1 MRRWLL
7 PLIVVLSVGLTLFG
21 LLRPRPD
28 QGTLVTVTEVKSG
41 SFTREVSGNAAVEA
55 ETYTLNFNRA
65 GRVARVLVREGQA
78 VQAGQVLAELE
89 LSRERED
96 LAAAQAQVSALQARL
111 QASRFD
117 AEITRRNLQRQLA
130 QAQEQL
136 GLTRRLLAIGAASQ
150 TEVDNLSRQ
159 VAQLEGQLESAATQ
173 AKASQRDIQAQLEAQ
188 QAQIQSLE
196 RTIADAQLRTPVAGT
211 VTDVGLK
218 MGESSQS
225 LSGASAST
233 AVSGIRIVRSGS
245 LRVRARLPEAQALE
259 VKPGMPARIE
269 LDALPG
275 QRLSAKV
282 ERLSTV
288 AEVQGQGGS
297 AVLPVF
303 LRFTDVAAQS
313 VKPGFTGTARVIVL
327 SLPQATL
334 IPLETLVEENGQSF
348 VWVVDKETQ
357 TAKKQPVTVR
367 SRSLTQAAVEGV
379 SPGTL
384 VVSLPPQTLKDGAKV
399 RYTPLVS
406 EQGS

>member
-41 SFTREVSGNAAVEA
+41 SFTREVSGNAVVEA

-96 LAAAQAQVSALQARL
+96 LAATQAQVSALQARL

-367 SRSLTQAAVEGV
+367 SRSLIQAAVEGV

-399 RYTPLVS
+399 RYTPPVS

>member
-21 LLRPRPD
+21 LFRPRPEA
-28 QGTLVTVTEVKSG
+28 GTLVTVTEVRLG
-41 SFTREVSGNAAVEA
+41 NFTREVSGNAVVEA

-96 LAAAQAQVSALQARL
+96 LAAAQAQASALQTRL
-111 QASRFD
+111 RAAQSD
-117 AEITRRNLQRQLA
+117 AEITRQNTARQLA
-130 QAQEQL
+130 QAREQL
-136 GLTRRLLAIGAASQ
+136 RLMRRLFAIGAASQ
-150 TEVDNLSRQ
+150 TEVENLSRQ
-159 VAQLEGQLESAATQ
+159 VAQLEGQLESAAAQ
-173 AKASQRDIQAQLEAQ
+173 ARATQRDLQAQLEAQ
-188 QAQIQSLE
+188 QAQIQALQ
-196 RTIADAQLRTPVAGT
+196 RTVADAQLRTPVAGT

-218 MGESSQS
+218 VGESSQS

-259 VKPGMPARIE
+259 VKPGMSARVE

-275 QRLSAKV
+275 QRLVAQV
-282 ERLSTV
+282 ERLSSV

-303 LRFTDVAAQS
+303 LRFTDPAAQV
-313 VKPGFTGTARVIVL
+313 VKPGFTGTARVTVL

-348 VWVVDKETQ
+348 VWVVDKNTH
-357 TAKKQPVTVR
+357 TAQKTPVRVR

-379 SPGTL
+379 SPGAW
-384 VVSLPPQTLKDGAKV
+384 VVSLPPQTLRNGAKV
-399 RYTPLVS
+399 RYNPPANP
-406 EQGS
+406 QGS